1 MTTISGT
8 LKPCPW
14 CGGEAE
20 TRNSRWNRR
29 DHWGVACT
37 GCGDPWFDCRS
48 DIEAEAIAAWNNREA
63 AEARAREEGFNA
75 ALAAV
80 YHILHKC
87 GEPCPQCH
95 DAIAALDPAQIAG
108 GVE

>member
-1 MTTISGT
+1 MTDELVELVRGVIRDGRLNRDQTSVISRAV
-8 LKPCPW
+8 L
-14 CGGEAE
+14 
-20 TRNSRWNRR
+20 
-29 DHWGVACT
+29 
-37 GCGDPWFDCRS
+37 
-48 DIEAEAIAAWNNREA
+48 AAVTPLI
-63 AEARAREEGFNA
+63 EARAREEGFNA

-108 GVE
+108 GVENE